1 MRTVAVLIVLMASAR
16 AFATP
21 PGQDPDWP
29 CQQRL
34 VPELTVGAYWSGLA
48 APDANWR
55 DDAPV
60 AQLVAEIA
68 PRDVPPED
76 GVAKIETF
84 AKTLNPAER
93 SAALS
98 LVFAGV
104 TDETNRLRDSVIE
117 RIKELTRRQRGIAQ
131 QVGKATDQ
139 VSAIPADATGPDA
152 EKRAEAVE
160 RQTMLTRTFEDTR
173 RTMRYA
179 CNAPTALEARL
190 GLYARTLQ
198 ELL

>member
-1 MRTVAVLIVLMASAR
+1 MRTVAFLIVLMAGAR
-16 AFATP
+16 AAAA

-34 VPELTVGAYWSGLA
+34 VPELTVGAYWNGPA

-60 AQLVAEIA
+60 AQLVADIA
-68 PRDVPPED
+68 PRDVAPED

-84 AKTLNPAER
+84 AKTLSPAER
-93 SAALS
+93 PAALS
-98 LVFAGV
+98 LAFAGV
-104 TDETNRLRDSVIE
+104 TEETNRLRDSVIE
-117 RIKELTRRQRGIAQ
+117 RIKELTRRQRGIAD

-198 ELL
+198 GLL